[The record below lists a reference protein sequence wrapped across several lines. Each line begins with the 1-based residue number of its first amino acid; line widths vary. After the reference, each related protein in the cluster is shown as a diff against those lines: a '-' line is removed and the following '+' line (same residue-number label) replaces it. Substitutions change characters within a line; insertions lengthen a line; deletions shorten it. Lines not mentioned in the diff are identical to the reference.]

1 MYKELSVFPIPS
13 YPALLHKDT
22 TSWNND
28 DQDYIQAH
36 SLSMHPGVPR
46 EPQGTQGGQGTQKGA
61 EIVSRRRAPRLRE
74 EGARRDDEQ
83 KGRADLMSRMRPR
96 GYQKA
101 PRGTNRHPKGRPKG
115 TQGHPRGTQGDPRG
129 DPREP
134 KGDPRG
140 TQGDPRAAKGIQNLN
155 LLK

>member
-22 TSWNND
+22 TSWNKD

-36 SLSMHPGVPR
+36 SLSMHPGFPR

-83 KGRADLMSRMRPR
+83 KDAGAKGGTQGEPRETQGHTRGTQGDTRGDPR
-96 GYQKA
+96 GPKGD
-101 PRGTNRHPKGRPKG
+101 PRGPKGNPRATQGRPKG
-115 TQGHPRGTQGDPRG
+115 TQGGQWDPTR
-129 DPREP
+129 
-134 KGDPRG
+134 
-140 TQGDPRAAKGIQNLN
+140 
-155 LLK
+155 